1 MISRFQGSSYHQ
13 IVAHQ
18 PQMEQYNVNQSLQGQ
33 NEPSEQLSESSE
45 SAFGDDN
52 MFSPQPPQ
60 TDGS

>member
-1 MISRFQGSSYHQ
+1 MT
-13 IVAHQ
+13 AHQ
-18 PQMEQYNVNQSLQGQ
+18 PQMEQYTVNQSLQSP

-60 TDGS
+60 TDGNLQLSNRN

>member
-1 MISRFQGSSYHQ
+1 MAPLQS
-13 IVAHQ
+13 
-18 PQMEQYNVNQSLQGQ
+18 QMEQYSVNQSLPSQ

-60 TDGS
+60 TDGN